1 MVPRFSGCWPPS
13 RLRFWLFCC
22 SPNRQEN
29 PWRKSVIKAVL
40 AVLLLFPVAASAQ
53 EATCKRSPALVGQC
67 RMVQGS
73 LGFTPGQ
80 GVTLVGQDGSQT
92 LIKAPPDSNADIA
105 VPVMQNWLYW
115 QTKTGSMRTRI
126 TGSFELCPLP
136 PVTTSGGLK
145 EAGCINRGTRISQ
158 DKGS

>member
-1 MVPRFSGCWPPS
+1 MAR
-13 RLRFWLFCC
+13 
-22 SPNRQEN
+22 
-29 PWRKSVIKAVL
+29 AVL
-40 AVLLLFPVAASAQ
+40 AVLVLFPMAALAQ
-53 EATCKRSPALVGQC
+53 EQTCKRSPALTGQC

-80 GVTLVGQDGSQT
+80 GVTLIGQDGSQT

-115 QTKTGSMRTRI
+115 QSQTGSMRTRI
-126 TGSFELCPLP
+126 LGNYELCPLP
-136 PVTTSGGLK
+136 PATSAGVSR
-145 EAGCINRGTRISQ
+145 ETGCINKGSRITQ